1 MFKQKV
7 RARPRRIVFPEGDD
21 IRVMKGLAML
31 SGDGLLGEAVLIG
44 NADIINE
51 NARTVELN
59 KKVFS
64 VIDAGKTAKN
74 PRYADEYR
82 RARNL
87 SVLEQERIMN
97 DVNDPIVLGALMLR
111 LGEVDAYIAG
121 LRTSTAQILRT
132 GLNVIKADRMIG
144 VITAFSMVY
153 ADSRERRFK
162 SVIGDEGVILMADP
176 VVNSDPSVGV
186 LCKIAEAAAR
196 YLRLYLNLEPRI
208 AFLSYS
214 SKGSS
219 EGRSVDKMRIATER
233 AREKMPEYLI
243 DGELQLD
250 AAISPIASELKAP
263 ENALN
268 GNANILIFPNLDAAN
283 IGSKLV
289 KHFGNAKLLG
299 PIIYGLQKP
308 FNDISRGANE
318 FDVYDLA
325 IVTQLQVK

>member
-1 MFKQKV
+1 
-7 RARPRRIVFPEGDD
+7 
-21 IRVMKGLAML
+21 MKGLAML

-132 GLNVIKADRMIG
+132 GLNEIG
-144 VITAFSMVY
+144 
-153 ADSRERRFK
+153 
-162 SVIGDEGVILMADP
+162 
-176 VVNSDPSVGV
+176 
-186 LCKIAEAAAR
+186 
-196 YLRLYLNLEPRI
+196 
-208 AFLSYS
+208 
-214 SKGSS
+214 
-219 EGRSVDKMRIATER
+219 R
-233 AREKMPEYLI
+233 AH
-243 DGELQLD
+243 
-250 AAISPIASELKAP
+250 
-263 ENALN
+263 
-268 GNANILIFPNLDAAN
+268 
-283 IGSKLV
+283 V
-289 KHFGNAKLLG
+289 
-299 PIIYGLQKP
+299 
-308 FNDISRGANE
+308 
-318 FDVYDLA
+318 
-325 IVTQLQVK
+325 